1 MGAVKIYENKEL
13 NDYVNQIGRHIANHT
28 DRPDLPW
35 TFAVIDTDG
44 INAFAAP
51 GGYIFL
57 TKGLISIL
65 STEDELAL

>member
-1 MGAVKIYENKEL
+1 MV
-13 NDYVNQIGRHIANHT
+13 VR
-28 DRPDLPW
+28 PW
-35 TFAVIDTDG
+35 TFVVIDTDG

-65 STEDELAL
+65 STEDELALNWTRNCSCSKKTSFQRNKKTKTY